1 MNFLNFLSKRAT
13 IKPAKLPT
21 NLPQPTH
28 KLAINTQ
35 LQAESQFFMLP
46 KTSATMQNMFAKH
59 FMPLHQRF
67 RSEDQNQVRIEGGY
81 LKGSLKNKHF

>member
-59 FMPLHQRF
+59 FMPLHQRLGAK
-67 RSEDQNQVRIEGGY
+67 I
-81 LKGSLKNKHF
+81 KTK